1 MITRKQ
7 IKSRSN
13 ITLCIP
19 LDRRKNEPEL
29 LGGKDA
35 EVLAILLNEETCT
48 KSEVEEAIE
57 WLTQLW
63 IDKYDGER
71 TTHYCSTSGCEC
83 GNTG

>member
-19 LDRRKNEPEL
+19 LDKRHNEPEL

-35 EVLAILLNEETCT
+35 EVLCILLNEKTCT
-48 KSEVEEAIE
+48 KAEVEEAME

-63 IDKYDGER
+63 VRRYDCENRNKYYNNMRCADGIV
-71 TTHYCSTSGCEC
+71 G
-83 GNTG
+83 